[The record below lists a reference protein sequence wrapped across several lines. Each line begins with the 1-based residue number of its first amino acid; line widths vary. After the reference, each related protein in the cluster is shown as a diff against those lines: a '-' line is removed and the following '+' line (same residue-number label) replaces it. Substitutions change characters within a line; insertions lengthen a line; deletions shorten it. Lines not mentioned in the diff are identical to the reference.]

1 MSEIIAST
9 YKLLEKTGAGGG
21 GIVYCAEHLRLGKKV
36 ILKADKRKITT
47 RADLLRREV
56 DVLKNLSHPYIPQVY
71 DFFVEGES
79 VYTVMDY
86 IEGESLDKPLKR
98 GETYPQ
104 PVVIK
109 WAKQLLKALCYLHSP
124 IHGTPPK
131 GYVHSDIKPAN
142 LMRRPNNDICLID
155 FNIALALGEENV
167 IGRSAGYASPEH
179 YGLDFSTDGES
190 ETYGK
195 DSVMFEESDRTRTMS
210 VGADD
215 TTVTM
220 SKAVSGFGTSKIKI
234 VIPDVRSDIYSVG
247 ATLYHLLC
255 GCRPAQNAKEVIP
268 LSKQEFSPQIVEI
281 ITKAMNPNPDLRYQT
296 AQEMLDAF
304 LHLHENDPR
313 TRRFIRNRRI
323 SMTFLS
329 AVFLAGAAASFV
341 GLKRMQETE
350 RFLKLAEYSQNAR
363 NEGDLDAAITYA
375 LQAIPEQTG
384 ILTPEYPSEAQK
396 ALTDA
401 LGVYDLSD
409 GYKPHGTVELPAVPL
424 CMKISPDGRTACAI
438 YAYSAAV
445 FNTDT
450 GEIQVE
456 LPTEESALSEVEF
469 LNDHVILYAG
479 KGTLQAY
486 DLEKEAV
493 LWSGEPATSVSIS
506 GDGKRAAAVYKE
518 ETMAAI
524 YDTANGQILY
534 TVDFEGRHQKVTVND
549 NFANPD
555 DNLFA
560 LNQDGTLL
568 GVSFSDGS
576 LKIYDL
582 EHPGEEL
589 EIFDETSG
597 YTHFE
602 GGFYTQ
608 YFAFSASTS
617 SGSVFAVVDTKE
629 MVQTGGFASD
639 GTAYSVQTDD
649 TGIYLQSENLFVR
662 IHPETGEQ
670 TPLVATSE
678 TIQSYARSGSHTL
691 ITTEEEFQFFD
702 RNAGLTSRH
711 EKEYQ
716 SNFLQIAEGTALIGS
731 SDSPVIRIMQYEN
744 YPDTELFSYD
754 PLYDHDEARI
764 SADQKTVMLFSYDE
778 FRLYDMDGTLLT
790 ETEIPNAAQV
800 YDQQYVRD
808 EEGSRLEVIY
818 NDGTVT
824 AYSAED
830 GSRLYE
836 KKGEKPDKDMYEEFV
851 TDTLRIE
858 SPLHG
863 TPVAYDLKSDRL
875 VRELEKD
882 TYLTYVTQSG
892 EYVIVQFVTADGYCY
907 GQLLDSRCGVLAELP
922 YLSDVIGDT
931 LIFDYPTGNLRET
944 QIYEIGEL
952 CEMAENK
959 RNGGNEE

>member
-1 MSEIIAST
+1 MSVIIAST
-9 YKLLEKTGAGGG
+9 YELIEKIGAGGG
-21 GIVYCAEHLRLGKKV
+21 GVVYLANHLRLNKRV

-47 RADLLRREV
+47 RPDLLRREV
-56 DVLKNLSHPYIPQVY
+56 DVLKDLSHPHIPQVY
-71 DFFVEGES
+71 DFFVENDV
-79 VYTVMDY
+79 VYTAMDY
-86 IEGESLDKPLKR
+86 IEGESLDRPLKR
-98 GETYPQ
+98 GERYPQ
-104 PVVIK
+104 SLVIK
-109 WAKQLLKALCYLHSP
+109 WARQLLEALQYLHSP
-124 IHGTPPK
+124 VHGNPPR

-167 IGRSAGYASPEH
+167 IGCSAGYASPEH
-179 YGLDFSTDGES
+179 YGLDFSMDDDTKTRKPESESDGE
-190 ETYGK
+190 
-195 DSVMFEESDRTRTMS
+195 TRLMPGSSGTP
-210 VGADD
+210 
-215 TTVTM
+215 TVTM
-220 SKAVSGFGTSKIKI
+220 SGNSLSGTIRMKMIL
-234 VIPDVRSDIYSVG
+234 PDVRSDIYSVG
-247 ATLYHLLC
+247 ATLYHLLS
-255 GCRPAQNAKEVIP
+255 GVRPARNAKEVVT
-268 LSKQEFSPQIVEI
+268 LSTEEFSPQIVEI
-281 ITKAMNPNPDLRYQT
+281 ISKAMNPNPNLRYQT
-296 AQEMLDAF
+296 AEEMLDVLNH
-304 LHLHENDPR
+304 LHLNDPR
-313 TRRFIRNRRI
+313 TRRFMRNRRI

-329 AVFLAGAAASFV
+329 AVFLAGAAASFA
-341 GLKRMQETE
+341 GLKRMQATE

-363 NEGDLDAAITYA
+363 SEGDLDAAITYA

-384 ILTPEYPSEAQK
+384 ILTPKYPSEAQK

-401 LGVYDLSD
+401 IGVYDLSD
-409 GYKPHGTVELPAVPL
+409 GYKSHGTVELPAAPL
-424 CMKISPDGRTACAI
+424 CMKISPNGRTACAI

-518 ETMAAI
+518 ETTAAI
-524 YDTANGQILY
+524 YDTANGRILY

-639 GTAYSVQTDD
+639 GAAYSVQTDD

-836 KKGEKPDKDMYEEFV
+836 KKGEKPDRDMYEEFV

-863 TPVAYDLKSDRL
+863 TPAAYDLKSGRL
-875 VRELEKD
+875 VRELEKG
-882 TYLTYVTQSG
+882 TYLTYVTQSR

-907 GQLLDSRCGVLAELP
+907 GQLMDSRCGVLAELP

>member
-1 MSEIIAST
+1 MSVIIAST
-9 YKLLEKTGAGGG
+9 YELIEKIGAGGG
-21 GIVYCAEHLRLGKKV
+21 GVVYLANHLRLNKRV

-47 RADLLRREV
+47 RPDLLRREV
-56 DVLKNLSHPYIPQVY
+56 DVLKDLSHPHIPQVY
-71 DFFVEGES
+71 DFFVENDV
-79 VYTVMDY
+79 VYTAMDY
-86 IEGESLDKPLKR
+86 IEGESLDRPLKR
-98 GETYPQ
+98 GERYPQ
-104 PVVIK
+104 SLVIK
-109 WAKQLLKALCYLHSP
+109 WARQLLEALQYLHSP
-124 IHGTPPK
+124 VHGNPPR

-167 IGRSAGYASPEH
+167 IGCSAGYASPEH
-179 YGLDFSTDGES
+179 YGLDFSMDDDTKTRKPESESDGE
-190 ETYGK
+190 
-195 DSVMFEESDRTRTMS
+195 TRLMPGSSGTP
-210 VGADD
+210 
-215 TTVTM
+215 TVTM
-220 SKAVSGFGTSKIKI
+220 SGNSLSGTIRMKMIL
-234 VIPDVRSDIYSVG
+234 PDVRSDIYSVG
-247 ATLYHLLC
+247 ATLYHLLS
-255 GCRPAQNAKEVIP
+255 GVRPARNAKEVVT
-268 LSKQEFSPQIVEI
+268 LSTEEFSPQIVEI
-281 ITKAMNPNPDLRYQT
+281 ISKAMNPNPNLRYQT
-296 AQEMLDAF
+296 AEEMLDVLNH
-304 LHLHENDPR
+304 LHLNDPR
-313 TRRFIRNRRI
+313 TRRFMRNRRI

-329 AVFLAGAAASFV
+329 AVFLAGAAASFA
-341 GLKRMQETE
+341 GLKRMQATE

-363 NEGDLDAAITYA
+363 SEGDLDAAITYA

-384 ILTPEYPSEAQK
+384 ILTPKYPSEAQK

-401 LGVYDLSD
+401 IGVYDLSD
-409 GYKPHGTVELPAVPL
+409 GYKSHGTVELPAAPL
-424 CMKISPDGRTACAI
+424 CMKISPNGRTACAI

-518 ETMAAI
+518 ETTAAI
-524 YDTANGQILY
+524 YDTANGRILY

-639 GTAYSVQTDD
+639 GAAYSVQTDD

-836 KKGEKPDKDMYEEFV
+836 KKGEKPDRDMYEEFV

-863 TPVAYDLKSDRL
+863 TPAAYDLKSGRL

-882 TYLTYVTQSG
+882 TYLTYVTQSR

-907 GQLLDSRCGVLAELP
+907 GQLMDSRCGVLAELP

>member
-1 MSEIIAST
+1 MSVIIAST
-9 YKLLEKTGAGGG
+9 YELIEKIGAGGG
-21 GIVYCAEHLRLGKKV
+21 GVVYLANHLRLNKRV

-47 RADLLRREV
+47 RPDLLRREV
-56 DVLKNLSHPYIPQVY
+56 DVLKDLSHPHIPQVY
-71 DFFVEGES
+71 DFFVENDV
-79 VYTVMDY
+79 VYTAMDY
-86 IEGESLDKPLKR
+86 IEGESLDRPLKR
-98 GETYPQ
+98 GERYPQ
-104 PVVIK
+104 PLVIK
-109 WAKQLLKALCYLHSP
+109 WARQLLEALQYLHSP
-124 IHGTPPK
+124 VHGNPPR

-167 IGRSAGYASPEH
+167 IGCSAGYASPEH
-179 YGLDFSTDGES
+179 YGLDFSMDDDTKTRKPESESDGE
-190 ETYGK
+190 
-195 DSVMFEESDRTRTMS
+195 TRLMPGSSGTP
-210 VGADD
+210 
-215 TTVTM
+215 TVTM
-220 SKAVSGFGTSKIKI
+220 SGNSLSGTIRMKMIL
-234 VIPDVRSDIYSVG
+234 PDVRSDIYSVG
-247 ATLYHLLC
+247 ATLYHLLS
-255 GCRPAQNAKEVIP
+255 GVRPARNAKEVVT
-268 LSKQEFSPQIVEI
+268 LSTEEFSPQIVEI
-281 ITKAMNPNPDLRYQT
+281 ISKAMNPNPNLRYQT
-296 AQEMLDAF
+296 AEEMLDVLNH
-304 LHLHENDPR
+304 LHLNDPR
-313 TRRFIRNRRI
+313 TRRFMRNRRI

-341 GLKRMQETE
+341 GLKRMQATE

-363 NEGDLDAAITYA
+363 SEGDLDAAITYA

-384 ILTPEYPSEAQK
+384 ILTPKYPSEAQK

-401 LGVYDLSD
+401 IGVYDLSD
-409 GYKPHGTVELPAVPL
+409 GYKSHGTVELPAAPL
-424 CMKISPDGRTACAI
+424 CMKISPNGRTACAI

-518 ETMAAI
+518 ETTAAI
-524 YDTANGQILY
+524 YDTANGRILY

-639 GTAYSVQTDD
+639 GAAYSVQTDD

-830 GSRLYE
+830 GSCLYE
-836 KKGEKPDKDMYEEFV
+836 KKGEKPDRDMYEEFV

-863 TPVAYDLKSDRL
+863 TPAAYDLKSGRL

-892 EYVIVQFVTADGYCY
+892 EYVVVQFVTADGYCY

-931 LIFDYPTGNLRET
+931 LIFDYPTGNLREA

-959 RNGGNEE
+959 RNGGNEG